1 MTVTTEEYQRAS
13 DRARAGRSP
22 GSTQTD
28 RARRERL
35 RAIEREADARW
46 WRPRA
51 ELVLALAVAAT
62 EAGSRT

>member
-1 MTVTTEEYQRAS
+1 MTVTKEQYQRAS

-35 RAIEREADARW
+35 RAQEIEADARW

-51 ELVLALAVAAT
+51 ELALALAVAASN
-62 EAGSRT
+62 AGGHT